1 MPRFVLVFAYAV
13 PAVVFLVS
21 ATGKLRDPDGLRDSL
36 EPLSI
41 LTRRWI
47 RPVAIALTT
56 AEIVAAAAVC
66 WGVVAAVAGRSLAQP
81 VGVAGLVLS
90 ALLLVVLTA
99 GIAIEVRRGTTAG
112 CACFGVV
119 SHRLGTRHL
128 VRNAL
133 LVVCVVAGLAA
144 YPMVRTQTVRP
155 GEALVALAGGLVVA
169 LILIRLDDLVDLFAP
184 IPVRDTPGPA
194 SRPRS

>member
-1 MPRFVLVFAYAV
+1 MPLVLVFGYAV
-13 PAVVFLVS
+13 PAVVFVVS
-21 ATGKLRDPDGLRDSL
+21 ATGKLRNPDGFRDSL
-36 EPLSI
+36 APLSI
-41 LTRRWI
+41 VPRRLV
-47 RPVAIALTT
+47 RPMAIALTS
-56 AEIVAAAAVC
+56 AEIVAAVAVC
-66 WGVVAAVAGRSLAQP
+66 WGVVAALLGRPLAQP
-81 VGVAGLVLS
+81 IGLTGLVLS

-99 GIAIEVRRGTTAG
+99 GIAIEVRRGSTAG
-112 CACFGVV
+112 CACFGVT

-133 LVVCVVAGLAA
+133 LVVCVVAGLST
-144 YPMVRTQTVRP
+144 YPMVATQTVRP
-155 GEALVALAGGLVVA
+155 GGALVALAGGLAVA